1 MRVRLAAAAAALVF
15 VLPTPASGQDRYEYL
30 VLATTRTSTMEREM
44 NEAAEQG
51 YRFEA
56 VMGGDRESGD
66 TELVAIMERD
76 PSPARRHYRVLATS
90 ATSTLQG
97 GAGGGRDGGL
107 RPSRADYL
115 LIFLRRAGDRRRPGA
130 RRGFG
135 RTVRLRAARHEPDID
150 HARGAEPRRSAGIRG
165 RRTDRGGD
173 RVRRIRACGRHAP
186 HRRPMI
192 TCSPNPLRPPS
203 PVRRHTGAPRPDPR

>member
-30 VLATTRTSTMEREM
+30 VLATTRTSTMEQEM

-90 ATSTLQG
+90 ATSTLQEELEEA
-97 GAGGGRDGGL
+97 GAEGYDHRGQTIYSSFFGGREIVVVLERDEDSAARYEYEL
-107 RPSRADYL
+107 LATNLTSTMQEELSRA
-115 LIFLRRAGDRRRPGA
+115 G
-130 RRGFG
+130 RRGFEAVG
-135 RTVRLRAARHEPDID
+135 LTVGET
-150 HARGAEPRRSAGIRG
+150 EF
-165 RRTDRGGD
+165 GGSEL
-173 RVRRIRACGRHAP
+173 VVVTRRIDAR
-186 HRRPMI
+186 
-192 TCSPNPLRPPS
+192 
-203 PVRRHTGAPRPDPR
+203 